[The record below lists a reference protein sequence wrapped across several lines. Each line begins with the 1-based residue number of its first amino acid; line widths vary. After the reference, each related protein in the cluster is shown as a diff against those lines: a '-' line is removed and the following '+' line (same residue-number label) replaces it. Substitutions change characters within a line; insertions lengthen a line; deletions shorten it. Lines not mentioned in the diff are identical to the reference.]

1 MRILHV
7 ANFNLRN
14 LGQDY
19 FLTARKLSAAFV
31 RNGHTVYDFSDRDMA
46 RAATPMGAKALGVA
60 TVNRQFLDIVDNLR
74 PDLIC
79 LGHADTIRTETVAE
93 ARQLHP
99 PARVL
104 QWNHDPLFDSHNVAA
119 LNAKLEV
126 VDATFITTAGDHL
139 KVLARPGRVVAY
151 MPNPQDAAIEDGRA
165 FAVADLPVD
174 LVYSVGPAGS
184 QRQVGDRI
192 LDVTSFCRDLRA
204 RLPDVRCLF
213 PGLDG
218 EPRVGG
224 AAYHALLAASRM
236 GLSLSRRSDNYLY
249 SSDRM
254 AHLMG
259 NGVLTLVD
267 RRTGFGDVFGE
278 DEAAFYSEVE
288 DLLDTVRRFRAD
300 DAARRAVA
308 EAGWRKAHRIFDA
321 RIVARYLVELTFGLA
336 LSNDYG
342 WPLHAY

>member
-14 LGQDY
+14 CGQDY
-19 FLTARKLSAAFV
+19 FLTARKLSAAFI
-31 RNGHTVYDFSDRDMA
+31 RNGHIVYDFSDRDMA
-46 RAATPMGAKALGVA
+46 RAATPMGAKALGIA
-60 TVNRQFLDIVDNLR
+60 AVNRQFLDIVDNLR

-104 QWNHDPLFDSHNVAA
+104 QWNHDPLFDAHNVDA
-119 LNAKLEV
+119 LRAKLPV

-139 KVLARPGRVVAY
+139 KLLETPDRVVAF
-151 MPNPQDAAIEDGRA
+151 MPNPQDASIEDGRA
-165 FAVADLPVD
+165 FAETDLPVD

-184 QRQVGDRI
+184 QRQVGERI
-192 LDVTSFCRDLRA
+192 LDVTAFCRSLRS
-204 RLPDVRCLF
+204 RLPGVRCMF

-224 AAYHALLAASRM
+224 AAYHSLLAASRM

-267 RRTGFGDVFGE
+267 RRTGFGDVFAE
-278 DEAAFYSEVE
+278 DEAAFYTDED
-288 DLLDTVRRFRAD
+288 DLLEAIRRFKAD
-300 DAARRAVA
+300 DDARRGVA
-308 EAGWRKAHRIFDA
+308 EAGWRKAHRVFDA
-321 RIVARYLVELTFGLA
+321 RVVARYLVEVVFGLP
-336 LSNDYG
+336 LSGDYA

>member
-14 LGQDY
+14 SGQDY
-19 FLTARKLSAAFV
+19 FLTARKLTAAFI

-46 RAATPMGAKALGVA
+46 RAATPMGAKALGIA
-60 TVNRQFLDIVDNLR
+60 AVNRQFLDIVDNIR

-79 LGHADTIRTETVAE
+79 LGHADTIRAETVTE

-104 QWNHDPLFDSHNVAA
+104 QWNHDPLFDSNNLEAVT
-119 LNAKLEV
+119 AKLDV

-139 KVLARPGRVVAY
+139 KPLARPGRRVAF
-151 MPNPQDAAIEDGRA
+151 MPNPQDVTIEEGRA
-165 FAVADLPVD
+165 FAHADLPVD
-174 LVYSVGPAGS
+174 FIYSVGPAGS

-192 LDVTSFCRDLRA
+192 LDVASICRDVRA
-204 RLPDVRCLF
+204 RLPEVRCLF

-224 AAYHALLAASRM
+224 AAYHALLSASRM

-267 RRTGFGDVFGE
+267 RRTGFGDVFGG
-278 DEAAFYSEVE
+278 DEVGFYSDV
-288 DLLDTVRRFRAD
+288 DDMVATIRRFKAD

-321 RIVARYLVELTFGLA
+321 RIIARYLIEVTFGLA
-336 LSNDYG
+336 LSNDYE